1 MGAWNVRTLMDREA
15 ANRPMRRTALVAKEL
30 GRYNIDIAALSETR
44 FAEEGQLREVGS
56 GYTFFWSGRST
67 EERRESGVGFAIK
80 NYLVSKLSSLPKGT
94 NDRLISLRIPLTKD
108 RHAVLVSAYAPTMT
122 NPDEIKEKF
131 YEDLD
136 NLLKTI
142 PSQDKLFVLGDFNAR
157 VGTDFQT
164 WKGIIGRNGVGK
176 CNSNGLLL
184 LKMCAEHQLLIT
196 NTIYRLPHRNRTS
209 WMHPRSKHWHLI
221 DYVLTRSKDR
231 RDVLVTKS
239 MCGADCWTD
248 HKLIV
253 SKLSLQILP
262 KRRPQGQK
270 VVKRLD
276 ISQLSI
282 PAKKEM
288 FVDHLNKELKDIK
301 ISPTDPEENWTN
313 LKMTIQKTA
322 HETLGPAK
330 RRHQD
335 WFDENDPAI
344 QALLDQ
350 KHKLH
355 KEYLDN
361 KSDSRRDAYNSARQ
375 SLESNLNTMRNS
387 WLSDKADEIQLA
399 ADQNNSKKFYDAI
412 KSIYGPQSSG
422 SSPLLTIDG
431 AKLLTDKGELRE
443 RWAEHS
449 DSVLNRPSSISDSA
463 IARLPQVDINN
474 SLDDLPTAV
483 EVRKAIKALSCGKA
497 AGLDAIPAEVFKDGG
512 PALTKKLTE
521 LFISIWHA
529 EGVPQD
535 FKDAS
540 IVYIY
545 KNKGNRTSCDNYRG
559 ISLLS
564 IAGKI
569 LARLLLNRLLA
580 HLEQDLLPES
590 QCGFREGRG
599 TADMIF
605 ASRQLQEKF
614 QEQNR
619 ELFSTYVDLTKAFD
633 TVSREGLWK
642 IMAKFGITD
651 KFTRIVRSFH
661 EGMQASVSVEG
672 EASRAFQVSNGVKQG
687 CVLAPT
693 LFSIMFSGMLM
704 IAFQDDIDS
713 IAVDWRTDGGGLFNL
728 ARLRAE
734 TKVHHDFVRDFL
746 FADDCALNADSK
758 DAMQRSM
765 DKLSAACDAF
775 GLTISIKKTEVLHQ
789 PAQNTNRPQETPAIT
804 VNGQTLQTVSKFTYL
819 GSTLTS
825 DAQLD
830 VEIQNRV
837 AKASRSF
844 GRLRNTVWDRKGLK
858 LTTKL
863 KVYRAVVLT
872 SLLYAC
878 ETWTTYARHE
888 RILNRFHINSLKKIL
903 HIRWEEKV
911 PDTRVLERSGMIS
924 IQTLLRKNKIRWAG
938 HVTRMGDDRIPK
950 RLLYGQL
957 KEGKRSVGRQKK
969 RYKDTLKESLKD
981 FGIEPSSWEKK
992 ASDRTTWRRLTT
1004 QGAKSY
1010 ERKRLDEAKIK
1021 RAQRKSR
1028 DTSAAPSDCPFICT
1042 TCNRAFR
1049 AKIGLF
1055 SHSRTHTA

>member
-1 MGAWNVRTLMDREA
+1 
-15 ANRPMRRTALVAKEL
+15 
-30 GRYNIDIAALSETR
+30 
-44 FAEEGQLREVGS
+44 
-56 GYTFFWSGRST
+56 
-67 EERRESGVGFAIK
+67 
-80 NYLVSKLSSLPKGT
+80 
-94 NDRLISLRIPLTKD
+94 
-108 RHAVLVSAYAPTMT
+108 MT
-122 NPDEIKEKF
+122 NPEDIKEKF

-136 NLLKTI
+136 NLLKSI
-142 PSQDKLFVLGDFNAR
+142 PKQDKLFVLGDFNAR

-164 WKGIIGRNGVGK
+164 WNGIIGRNGVGK

-184 LKMCAEHQLLIT
+184 LQTCAEHSLLIT
-196 NTIYRLPHRNRTS
+196 NTVYRLPHRNRTS

-221 DYVLTRSKDR
+221 DYVLTRRKDR
-231 RDVLVTKS
+231 SDVLVTKS

-270 VVKRLD
+270 VVKKLD
-276 ISQLSI
+276 ISKLNVETT
-282 PAKKEM
+282 KEK
-288 FVDHLNKELKDIK
+288 FVGDLTTGLKDIK
-301 ISPTDPEENWTN
+301 INPLDPEENWKN
-313 LKMTIQKTA
+313 LKDTIQKTA
-322 HETLGPAK
+322 KETLGPAK

-335 WFDENDPAI
+335 WFDENDQEI
-344 QALLDQ
+344 QDLLDN

-355 KEYLDN
+355 RDYLND
-361 KSDSRRDAYNSARQ
+361 KSDRKKDTYNNARH
-375 SLESNLNTMRNS
+375 SLEDKLNHMRNT
-387 WLSDKADEIQLA
+387 WLSCKADEIQLA
-399 ADQNNSKKFYDAI
+399 ADQNNSKQFYDAL
-412 KSIYGPQSSG
+412 KCIYGPQSSG
-422 SSPLLTIDG
+422 SSPLLNKDG
-431 AKLLTDKGELRE
+431 SKLLMDKEEIRN

-449 DSVLNRPSSISDSA
+449 DSVLNRPSTISDSA
-463 IARLPQVDINN
+463 IEGLPQADINK
-474 SLDDLPTAV
+474 SLDDLPSV
-483 EVRKAIKALSCGKA
+483 PEVKKAIKALSCGKA
-497 AGLDAIPAEVFKDGG
+497 PGSDAIPAEIFKEGG
-512 PALTKKLTE
+512 PALIKNLTE

-545 KNKGNRTSCDNYRG
+545 KRKGDRTSCDNYRG
-559 ISLLS
+559 VFLLS

-569 LARLLLNRLLA
+569 LTRLILNRLLT

-614 QEQNR
+614 QEQNK

-633 TVSREGLWK
+633 TVSRNGLWK
-642 IMAKFGITD
+642 IMAKFGIPD
-651 KFTRIVRSFH
+651 KFTAIIRSFH

-672 EASRAFQVSNGVKQG
+672 ESSTAFEVSNGVKQG

-693 LFSIMFSGMLM
+693 LFSIMFSGMLK

-746 FADDCALNADSK
+746 FADDCALNAESK

-765 DKLSAACDAF
+765 DKLSEACDAF

-789 PAQNTNRPQETPAIT
+789 PAPKSIQGNSTEPPTIT
-804 VNGQTLQTVSKFTYL
+804 VKGQTLQTVKKFTYL

-830 VEIQNRV
+830 VEIDTRL
-837 AKASRSF
+837 AKASSSF
-844 GRLRNTVWDRKGLK
+844 GRLRNTVWERKGLNIK
-858 LTTKL
+858 TKL

-903 HIRWEEKV
+903 HVTWEDKI
-911 PDTRVLERSGMIS
+911 PDTEILDRTGLPS
-924 IQTLLRKNKIRWAG
+924 IQTLLRKNKVRWAG

-950 RLLYGQL
+950 KLLYGQL
-957 KEGKRSVGRQKK
+957 NEGKRSVGRQKK
-969 RYKDTLKESLKD
+969 RYKDNLKECLKD
-981 FGIEPSSWEKK
+981 FNIDPSSWEKK
-992 ASDRTTWRRLTT
+992 ASNRATWRRLNT
-1004 QGAKSY
+1004 QGAKNY
-1010 ERKRLDEAKIK
+1010 ETRRKEEAKKK
-1021 RAQRKSR
+1021 RTQRKNR
-1028 DTSAAPSDCPFICT
+1028 DNSAIPLDCPFTCTICS
-1042 TCNRAFR
+1042 RSFR
-1049 AKIGLF
+1049 ARIGLI
-1055 SHSRTHTA
+1055 SHSRTHSASN